1 MIRFNPIWLAFLAV
15 TLAATPAPADVT
27 REASRRVVPAT
38 GFKALRVSNLS
49 GSVLLRPSADGQLHL
64 EAVKVLHGSP
74 SERARLSSETRVDAT
89 EEQGVYVVKVL
100 YQQRAR
106 VRVNLWDL
114 FSHFELPYA
123 DVELTLDVPGTLP
136 VQVSTAS
143 GDVESTDIGGPQQIT
158 TSSGDIQVSGAT
170 GPVDTR
176 SASGDVRAEGLGAA
190 VLRTTSGDLVITD
203 ARGPLIARSSS
214 GDVTV
219 EGAADTV
226 AIVTVSGDIRVT
238 QAPRGLSLSTSSG
251 EVVVDGAAG
260 RVNVESTSGD
270 VRVGLRAP
278 FALGRITSSSGDL
291 GVKLGAGIGCALEIH
306 TASGTLDVSAP
317 VRVGEV
323 SRRALSAKFGNGTA
337 PLTLRTTSGDIHV
350 TSGGN

>member
-1 MIRFNPIWLAFLAV
+1 VIRSISLWLAVLAL
-15 TLAATPAPADVT
+15 TLTATPAPAEVA
-27 REASRRVVPAT
+27 REVSRRAVPAT
-38 GFKALRVSNLS
+38 GLKALRISNLS
-49 GSVLLRPSADGQLHL
+49 GSVLLRPSADGQLHI
-64 EAVKVLHGSP
+64 EALKVLHGSAA
-74 SERARLSSETRVDAT
+74 ERARLSSETRVDAT

-143 GDVESTDIGGPQQIT
+143 GDVESRDVGGPQQIS
-158 TSSGDIQVSGAT
+158 TSSGDIQVSGAR
-170 GPVDTR
+170 GPVDTK
-176 SASGDVRAEGLGAA
+176 SSSGDVRAERLGAA
-190 VLRTTSGDLVITD
+190 ILHTTSGDLVITD
-203 ARGPLIARSSS
+203 PHGPLVARSSS
-214 GDVTV
+214 GDISV
-219 EGAADTV
+219 EGASDTV
-226 AIVTVSGDIRVT
+226 AVVSVSGDIRVS

-251 EVVVDGAAG
+251 EVVVAGAAG

-278 FALGRITSSSGDL
+278 LTLGRIASSSGDL
-291 GVKLGAGIGCALEIH
+291 AVKLGPGIGCALEIR
-306 TASGTLDVSAP
+306 TSSGTLDVAAP
-317 VRVGEV
+317 VQIGEV
-323 SRRALSAKFGNGTA
+323 NRHALTAKFGNGTA
-337 PLTLRTTSGDIHV
+337 PLTLHTTSGDIHV